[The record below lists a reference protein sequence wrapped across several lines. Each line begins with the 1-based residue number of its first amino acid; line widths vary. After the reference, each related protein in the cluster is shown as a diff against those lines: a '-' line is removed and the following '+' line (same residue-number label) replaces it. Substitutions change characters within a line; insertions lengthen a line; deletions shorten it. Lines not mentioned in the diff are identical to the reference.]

1 MIFSLECVQEVVFL
15 VVMFLLVV
23 VGTLVITR
31 LWPSGTEVVDGVDVN
46 ANLNRVGNN
55 QKNGYVMQINKFDSS
70 MNVNEWLKDF
80 GLFLQVNEI
89 DRNQHH
95 ILLSLL
101 SPECLRIVRNMMAPS
116 QVDFTCEEIIRIL
129 RNVWG
134 NHPTSVSGLKK
145 AFHTRVQKYEE
156 STQLFLA
163 DLLEL
168 GGKAY
173 SGVAVEVLN
182 VYVKEQFI
190 EGLCNQ
196 YVKLRV
202 LENLPVLGDLTGVVR
217 YVQQTESLLGTC
229 GQLPMNVMDKWM
241 PGVSSNNLSS
251 PNSVVES
258 QVPKQRT
265 VQFADNST
273 SPVSVGSPMVAS
285 TPNINDRSQ
294 SVVRNCYSCGGV
306 GHISKFCTMGSNAVN
321 NNKPYNS
328 APQQNL
334 PPSGN
339 LSNWSMSNTS
349 GSYFAPNCTSS
360 FMATP
365 IKGNLSGKR
374 PNDSG
379 MGSVLINDTIVG
391 QSCHVESSSQC
402 SSVPVASEIKGTCLI
417 NGLEVECLLD
427 TGTSQIIIS
436 EEVWLRIK
444 GTTS

>member
-15 VVMFLLVV
+15 IVMFVLVV

-145 AFHTRVQKYEE
+145 AFHTRVQNYEE

-168 GGKAY
+168 
-173 SGVAVEVLN
+173 V
-182 VYVKEQFI
+182 
-190 EGLCNQ
+190 
-196 YVKLRV
+196 VKL
-202 LENLPVLGDLTGVVR
+202 
-217 YVQQTESLLGTC
+217 
-229 GQLPMNVMDKWM
+229 
-241 PGVSSNNLSS
+241 
-251 PNSVVES
+251 
-258 QVPKQRT
+258 T
-265 VQFADNST
+265 V
-273 SPVSVGSPMVAS
+273 
-285 TPNINDRSQ
+285 
-294 SVVRNCYSCGGV
+294 
-306 GHISKFCTMGSNAVN
+306 
-321 NNKPYNS
+321 
-328 APQQNL
+328 
-334 PPSGN
+334 
-339 LSNWSMSNTS
+339 
-349 GSYFAPNCTSS
+349 
-360 FMATP
+360 
-365 IKGNLSGKR
+365 
-374 PNDSG
+374 
-379 MGSVLINDTIVG
+379 
-391 QSCHVESSSQC
+391 
-402 SSVPVASEIKGTCLI
+402 
-417 NGLEVECLLD
+417 
-427 TGTSQIIIS
+427 
-436 EEVWLRIK
+436 VWLWRF
-444 GTTS
+444 